1 MGYLLA
7 LLSSASFGLIPLF
20 SLPLLHGGM
29 SAESVLFYRF
39 LFGALILGGIVL
51 VRRDPIGG
59 PLPDLG
65 RLAAMSALYMLAAL
79 LMFHGFAWLPSGVA
93 ATLQFLYPVIVMLI
107 MVLFFHEKLRIS
119 TVCALLLA
127 LGGVFL
133 LGGGTGDGGAVRPLG
148 VTLLLLS
155 ALSNALYIV
164 GLHVAKPR
172 RMTGLAVT
180 FWVLAFGA
188 LICLVNA
195 LAVGSFSLPAS
206 PRELLLAFLL
216 AAVTAAL
223 SNLTLVL
230 AVQRIGST
238 MTSVL
243 GVLEPPTA
251 VCVGILVFQEPSTA
265 SLWIGMALIC
275 LAVIAVMLGPGIG
288 ARAAR
293 FFRTGCRRPQPPQ
306 PPGDA
311 ASGG

>member
-1 MGYLLA
+1 MGYLFA
-7 LLSSASFGLIPLF
+7 LISSAAFGLIPLF

-39 LFGALILGGIVL
+39 FFGALIMGGVVL
-51 VRRDPIGG
+51 ARRDAIAGAM
-59 PLPDLG
+59 PDLV

-79 LMFHGFAWLPSGVA
+79 LMIWGFAYLPSGVA

-107 MVLFFHEKLRIS
+107 MVLFFHEKLRFS
-119 TVCALLLA
+119 TVFAIVLA

-133 LGGGTGDGGAVRPLG
+133 LGGGLGDNKAVQPWG
-148 VTLLLLS
+148 VFLLLLS
-155 ALSNALYIV
+155 ALSNSLYIV
-164 GLHVAKPR
+164 GLHVAKPGS
-172 RMTGLAVT
+172 MTGLAVT

-195 LAVGSFSLPAS
+195 LAFSSFRLPAS
-206 PRELLLAFLL
+206 LWELLLAFLL

-238 MTSVL
+238 MASVL

-251 VCVGILVFQEPSTA
+251 VCVGILFFREPSSA
-265 SLWIGMALIC
+265 SLWFGMCLIC
-275 LAVIAVMLGPGIG
+275 LAVLVVMLGPQCGGLLARWHRGRG
-288 ARAAR
+288 ASAR
-293 FFRTGCRRPQPPQ
+293 E
-306 PPGDA
+306 
-311 ASGG
+311 

>member
-7 LLSSASFGLIPLF
+7 LISSASFGLIPLF

-39 LFGALILGGIVL
+39 FFGALILGGIVL
-51 VRRDPIGG
+51 ARRDPIAD
-59 PLPDLG
+59 PPPDLG

-79 LMFHGFAWLPSGVA
+79 LMIQGFAYLPSGVA
-93 ATLQFLYPVIVMLI
+93 ATLQFLYPVIVMVI

-119 TVCALLLA
+119 TVCAILLA
-127 LGGVFL
+127 IGGVFL
-133 LGGGTGDGGAVRPLG
+133 LGGGLGDNKAVRPLG
-148 VTLLLLS
+148 VGLLLLS
-155 ALSNALYIV
+155 ALSNSLYIV

-180 FWVLAFGA
+180 FWVLAFGS
-188 LICLVNA
+188 LICLANA
-195 LAVGSFSLPAS
+195 LAMRTFSLPAS
-206 PRELLLAFLL
+206 LRELCIAFLL

-243 GVLEPPTA
+243 GVMEPPTA
-251 VCVGILVFQEPSTA
+251 VFAGIVVFHEPSTA
-265 SLWIGMALIC
+265 SLWIGMGLIC
-275 LAVIAVMLGPGIG
+275 LAVVAVMLGPRIG
-288 ARAAR
+288 SLAAR
-293 FFRTGCRRPQPPQ
+293 LLRKK
-306 PPGDA
+306 
-311 ASGG
+311 